1 MKKVFRFVIIFAW
14 CVAFGFF
21 AVTSYINDAVTVQK
35 KITIMVG
42 LIVVLGVYL
51 IIEWYV
57 RSTSPHATLA
67 RKKSKN
73 RDPENG

>member
-1 MKKVFRFVIIFAW
+1 MKKIIRFVIIFAW

-35 KITIMVG
+35 KITSMVG
-42 LIVVLGVYL
+42 LIVILGICL

-57 RSTSPHATLA
+57 RSTPPHAPPA
-67 RKKSKN
+67 RKESKT

>member
-1 MKKVFRFVIIFAW
+1 MKKVFRLVIIFAW

-35 KITIMVG
+35 KTTSMVG
-42 LIVVLGVYL
+42 LIVILGIYL

-57 RSTSPHATLA
+57 RSTSPHAPPA
-67 RKKSKN
+67 RKESKN
-73 RDPENG
+73 RDPETG

>member
-21 AVTSYINDAVTVQK
+21 AVTSYINDAVTVHK
-35 KITIMVG
+35 KITSMVG
-42 LIVVLGVYL
+42 LIVILGVYL

-57 RSTSPHATLA
+57 RSTPPHAPPA
-67 RKKSKN
+67 RKESKN
-73 RDPENG
+73 RDTENG

>member
-1 MKKVFRFVIIFAW
+1 MKLVFRFVMIFVW

-21 AVTSYINDAVTVQK
+21 SVTSYINDAVTVQK

-42 LIVVLGVYL
+42 LIVILGVYL

-57 RSTSPHATLA
+57 MSKTPHATLA

>member
-42 LIVVLGVYL
+42 LIVVFGIYL